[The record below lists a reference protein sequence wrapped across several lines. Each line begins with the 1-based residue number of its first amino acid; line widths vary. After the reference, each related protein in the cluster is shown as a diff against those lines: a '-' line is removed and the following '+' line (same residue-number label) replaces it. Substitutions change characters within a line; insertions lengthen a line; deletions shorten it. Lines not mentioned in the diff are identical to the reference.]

1 MHMGST
7 PKEQTF
13 PNFFS
18 ATDRNELAVSK
29 DSDKNN
35 NNDTEN
41 LDKVYNNSS
50 SDEIGRYVKF
60 EGDFSERMLQKWL
73 NLIRRWKNQGTE
85 GKT

>member
-1 MHMGST
+1 MHMGSA

-18 ATDRNELAVSK
+18 ATDRNERAISK
-29 DSDKNN
+29 DSNKNN

-60 EGDFSERMLQKWL
+60 EGVLSERMLQKWL
-73 NLIRRWKNQGTE
+73 NLIRRWNSQGTE
-85 GKT
+85 AKT